1 MKIILVVGARPNFV
15 KIAQLIKKLKEDSF
29 FSPVLVHTGQ
39 HYDYKM
45 SELFFNELS
54 IPQPDIFLNV
64 GNETPTGQIAK
75 MLVEFEKVCINE
87 KPDCVLVVGDVNST
101 MACSIIASRHR
112 IKLIHLEAG
121 LRSNDKTMP
130 EETNRLITDQLS
142 DLLLTPS
149 LDGNTN
155 LKREGI
161 SESKIHFVGNIMIDT
176 LTNYL
181 PQIKQ
186 IKAFEKFDLKE
197 KEYLLLTIHRP
208 SNVDNP
214 ETLKEL
220 LENITML
227 SKKIKIVFPVHPR
240 TLNSIRSNNLVQ
252 ENDNIIFIEPLGYI
266 EFTSLML
273 YSKLVVTDSGGVQEE
288 TTALGIPCIT
298 MRENTERPITITEG
312 TNIIIGNNYNELF
325 ALTDIALLNNW
336 KKASIPKYWDG
347 KTSERIIDVLKKF
360 YND

>member
-15 KIAQLIKKLKEDSF
+15 KIAQLIKKLKEDAF
-29 FSPVLVHTGQ
+29 FSPLLVHTGQ

-54 IPQPDIFLNV
+54 IPQPDIYLNV

-75 MLVEFEKVCINE
+75 ILVEFEKVCLNE

-101 MACSIIASRHR
+101 MACSIIASRLK

-149 LDGNTN
+149 IDGNIN

-161 SESKIHFVGNIMIDT
+161 SESKIHLVGNIMIDT
-176 LTNYL
+176 LNHYL
-181 PQIKQ
+181 PQIKHL
-186 IKAFEKFDLKE
+186 KAYEKFNLIP

-208 SNVDNP
+208 SNVDDP

-220 LENITML
+220 LNNISIL

-240 TLNSIRSNNLVQ
+240 TLNNIRNNNLAK
-252 ENDNIIFIEPLGYI
+252 ENENIIFIEPLGYI

-273 YSKLVVTDSGGVQEE
+273 YSKLVVTDSGGIQEE

-298 MRENTERPITITEG
+298 MRENTERPITVTEG

-325 ALTDIALLNNW
+325 TLTENALKNNW
-336 KKASIPKYWDG
+336 KNAKIPQYWDG
-347 KTSERIIDVLKKF
+347 KTSERIIEVLKKF
-360 YND
+360 HNA